1 MSIDWD
7 NVYDRDITT
16 WTSYDGRET
25 LVKDLDVRHLVN
37 ILNHIIE
44 ANGKCKD
51 VNAYPSHLNEF
62 LTGEARYRI
71 MTGFAA
77 NIGIPKQLDDGTW
90 TVVNQTPEEKRIEDE
105 LTAMHKAALEQQQ
118 IELRERKEQTIND
131 ILAQARIDLPKK
143 K

>member
-25 LVKDLDVRHLVN
+25 LIKDLEVRHLVN
-37 ILNHIIE
+37 ILNHIL
-44 ANGKCKD
+44 ASNVVDMC
-51 VNAYPSHLNEF
+51 YPDHLYKF
-62 LTGEARYRI
+62 LAGEAKYRI
-71 MTGFAA
+71 MIGFAA
-77 NIGIPKQLDDGTW
+77 NMGIPKQLDDGTW